1 MTAGTQ
7 EPKMER
13 LTERQAAVLE
23 FIRAQVARVGRPPTL
38 DEIGTRF
45 RIASSFGVRRHLT
58 ALEKKGYIERHAH
71 AARGIRLTS
80 EFRAVTGLPIVGR
93 VAAGAPIT
101 AIENL
106 EGYLSIESLLPER
119 EGLYG
124 LKVQGDSMED
134 AGIFDGDYV
143 VVRQQP
149 VFEDGEIGVA
159 IIDERCTVKRLR
171 KLGDKI
177 ELRPASRKHKPWL
190 VDPSE
195 HDFRYGGKVVKVLS
209 VRDPVVAGA

>member
-1 MTAGTQ
+1 
-7 EPKMER
+7 MER

-23 FIRAQVARVGRPPTL
+23 FIRAQLAEKGRPPTL

-71 AARGIRLTS
+71 AARGIRLS
-80 EFRAVTGLPIVGR
+80 PEFRAVTGLPIVGR

-134 AGIFDGDYV
+134 AGIHDGDYV
-143 VVRQQP
+143 VVRPQP

-159 IIDERCTVKRLR
+159 VIDEECTVKRLR
-171 KLGDKI
+171 KRGDKI
-177 ELRPASRKHKPWL
+177 ELRPASSKHRPWL

-209 VRDPVVAGA
+209 LRDPVAAGG